1 MLQVTTLYAT
11 NLTNAPNGQEV
22 ARKSMITRGVSRMLK
37 VSRRSLLTA
46 AAGGVVSTAL
56 PAPFIRR
63 ASAAGRN
70 SLIYGSAQALTGNWD
85 PTSHTQLAQI
95 NFENFVFGYLFRTP
109 MRPDDPSQIVWEL
122 ATGQKLV

>member
-1 MLQVTTLYAT
+1 MPLNNVASHSFVCKNFDKCAEWLGSRKKSNVNQRGRSML
-11 NLTNAPNGQEV
+11 N
-22 ARKSMITRGVSRMLK
+22 I
-37 VSRRSLLTA
+37 SRRSLLTA

-56 PAPFIRR
+56 SAPFIRR

-95 NFENFVFGYLFRTP
+95 NFENFVFRDLFP
-109 MRPDDPSQIVWEL
+109 
-122 ATGQKLV
+122 